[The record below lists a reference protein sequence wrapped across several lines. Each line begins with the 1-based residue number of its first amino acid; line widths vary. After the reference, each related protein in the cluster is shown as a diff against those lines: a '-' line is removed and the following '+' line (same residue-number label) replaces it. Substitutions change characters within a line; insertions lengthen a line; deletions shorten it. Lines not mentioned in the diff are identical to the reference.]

1 MRGLW
6 EEEAFG
12 NLKLRRE
19 NEEEEEEIEVE
30 TYWSEEWEAQMREAI
45 LLGSSHTDTVMC
57 CVLLCALRVRTRTCN
72 FFFHFFQFF

>member
-19 NEEEEEEIEVE
+19 NEEEEGEEIEVE
-30 TYWSEEWEAQMREAI
+30 TYWSEEWEAQMRKCVKRFCLALLI
-45 LLGSSHTDTVMC
+45 LIL
-57 CVLLCALRVRTRTCN
+57 
-72 FFFHFFQFF
+72 